1 MPQRTRPTDR
11 SSPGCRWTAVSTIA
25 GVSTLMISGAL
36 HAQTPA
42 AQPSVS
48 PAPSSS
54 QPEGETAGM
63 RFDRGVMFYKS
74 GAFEM
79 ALVEFRR
86 VYELIPN
93 YRVLYNVGQTCFQLK
108 DFACALRSFD
118 QYLTEGG
125 AEVPAERR
133 TAVTAEISSLRNL
146 VATVQVQVDDGA
158 TLEVDEVVVGRA
170 PLPAPL
176 TLNPG
181 RHRISAS
188 KPGFHPAMRPLVV
201 ASSDKA
207 TLQLTLVPIEK
218 PATPPAAPVAASAPT
233 PVPPAAREPQGSLL
247 WIGWV
252 GAGALAAGSIVSGI
266 MAIDASGTLRD
277 ERETLPGSRK
287 DLDDARASLDR
298 WSLAADILGGAALV
312 TAGATLY
319 FTLKQPSAQAD
330 KPASA
335 RIRLLP
341 GAVQLHGT
349 F

>member
-1 MPQRTRPTDR
+1 
-11 SSPGCRWTAVSTIA
+11 
-25 GVSTLMISGAL
+25 
-36 HAQTPA
+36 
-42 AQPSVS
+42 
-48 PAPSSS
+48 
-54 QPEGETAGM
+54 M

-86 VYELIPN
+86 VYELVPN

-125 AEVPAERR
+125 AEVPADRR
-133 TAVTAEISSLRNL
+133 TAVTAEIASLRSL

-158 TLEVDEVVVGRA
+158 TLEVDDVVVGRA

-188 KPGFHPAMRPLVV
+188 KPGFHAAMRQLVV
-201 ASSDKA
+201 ASSDNA
-207 TLQLTLVPIEK
+207 TLQLALVAIEK
-218 PATPPAAPVAASAPT
+218 PSAPTLAPVSASAPPATPPT
-233 PVPPAAREPQGSLL
+233 PPPQRDPQGSLL

-266 MAIDASGTLRD
+266 MAINASATLRD

-287 DLDDARASLDR
+287 ELDDARASLDR

-319 FTLKQPSAQAD
+319 FTLRKPSAQAD
-330 KPASA
+330 KPAA
-335 RIRLLP
+335 AQLRLLP

>member
-1 MPQRTRPTDR
+1 
-11 SSPGCRWTAVSTIA
+11 
-25 GVSTLMISGAL
+25 
-36 HAQTPA
+36 
-42 AQPSVS
+42 
-48 PAPSSS
+48 
-54 QPEGETAGM
+54 M

-86 VYELIPN
+86 VYELVPN
-93 YRVLYNVGQTCFQLK
+93 YRVLYNVGQTCFQLR

-125 AEVPAERR
+125 AEVPADRR
-133 TAVTAEISSLRNL
+133 TAVTAEIASLRSL

-188 KPGFHPAMRPLVV
+188 KPGFHPAMRQLVV
-201 ASSDKA
+201 ASSDK
-207 TLQLTLVPIEK
+207 TSLQLALVPIEK
-218 PATPPAAPVAASAPT
+218 PSAPTSAPVTASAP
-233 PVPPAAREPQGSLL
+233 PPPSPPPPQRESHGSLL

-319 FTLKQPSAQAD
+319 FTLRKPSAQAD
-330 KPASA
+330 KPAA
-335 RIRLLP
+335 AQLRLLP